1 MFLLPYDTHTAL
13 FFSQL
18 TLAKDHYCKERGEGG
33 REGERGGRE
42 GGREGGRK
50 GEEGGGNTIFTIIV

>member
-18 TLAKDHYCKERGEGG
+18 TLAKDHYCKER
-33 REGERGGRE
+33 E
-42 GGREGGRK
+42 GGREGGK
-50 GEEGGGNTIFTIIV
+50 GKREEVIQFSQLLYDN

>member
-18 TLAKDHYCKERGEGG
+18 TLAKDHYCKERGREGG
-33 REGERGGRE
+33 GGRKEGRE
-42 GGREGGRK
+42 GGREGKR
-50 GEEGGGNTIFTIIV
+50 EEVIQFSQLLHDN

>member
-33 REGERGGRE
+33 RGREEGRE
-42 GGREGGRK
+42 GRREGGGR
-50 GEEGGGNTIFTIIV
+50 GRR